1 MKIIISNSAN
11 LPIYDQIA
19 NQIKDQIISGELP
32 EGDMLPSMR
41 TLAKDLHI
49 SLITTKRAYEELERD
64 GFIESYTGKGSFVCK
79 QNMNLIREEKLKEI
93 ENHLNQAAVLSKV
106 LNLTYEDLT
115 EMLSTIF
122 ESND

>member
-11 LPIYDQIA
+11 VPIYDQIA
-19 NQIKDQIISGELP
+19 EQIKAQIISGELT
-32 EGDMLPSMR
+32 EGEALPSMR

-49 SLITTKRAYEELERD
+49 SVITTKRAYEELEKE

-93 ENHLNQAAVLSKV
+93 EEHMQRIVSLAGPLDISLKE
-106 LNLTYEDLT
+106 LKDMLEIIYED
-115 EMLSTIF
+115 
-122 ESND
+122 